1 MLFDLKKLREL
12 GWMQMWRFTA
22 EKELMSL
29 LSVSLADQVSLIV
42 FVCMVV
48 RNGVRA
54 LSIMFLSLPG
64 YMTVTPYADCVF
76 FQL

>member
-48 RNGVRA
+48 RYSVRA
-54 LSIMFLSLPG
+54 LSMFLSLPG

-76 FQL
+76 FQF